1 MDPKDKSAKTRTYW
15 EESARQHGLDVKA
28 TTRTPTA
35 KRLEIAAL
43 TRVLASIKKD
53 CGPLSILEAGCG
65 NGQNCVALAKAF
77 PDDTFLGFD
86 YIPEMVTAA
95 IVMRDDS
102 GISANAVSFTQADVT
117 DLSKF
122 SSQFDVVL
130 SVRCLINLSTIDEQ
144 LKALTGLAGL
154 VKDRGHL
161 LLIENSDRTYGN
173 QNNLRIAGGLDPR
186 SPANFNL
193 FLNDEKTVSHI
204 KALGFDVD
212 ARDFSSLHDLI
223 LYVLLPMSNGGS
235 IDYQHPIV
243 EAATSL
249 SLHLGEK
256 SENFGAIG
264 QNRLFV
270 CRKS

>member
-1 MDPKDKSAKTRTYW
+1 MDPKDKSAETRTYW
-15 EESARQHGLDVKA
+15 ERSARQHGLDVKA

-43 TRVLASIKKD
+43 TRVLTSIKKD
-53 CGPLSILEAGCG
+53 RGTLSILEAGCG

-77 PDDTFLGFD
+77 PNDTFLGFD

-95 IVMRDDS
+95 TAMRDDS
-102 GISANAVSFTQADVT
+102 GISPDFVSFTQGDVT

-122 SSQFDVVL
+122 SNQFDVVL
-130 SVRCLINLSTIDEQ
+130 SVRCLINLSTVEEQ

-154 VKDRGHL
+154 VREGGHL
-161 LLIENSDRTYGN
+161 LLIENSDKTYRN
-173 QNNLRIAGGLDPR
+173 QNNLRIAGGLSPR
-186 SPANFNL
+186 SPASFNL

-204 KALGFDVD
+204 KELGFDVE

-235 IDYQHPIV
+235 IDYEHQIV

-249 SLHLGEK
+249 SLSLGEK